1 MTAEVIP
8 NIETLPDNID
18 YQLTEHGG
26 HVGFVGGSLKHPQC
40 GWNSEFQPGFPPIW
54 SSSHDHSL
62 ATSGQ

>member
-26 HVGFVGGSLKHPQC
+26 HVGFVGGSLKHPQM
-40 GWNSEFQPGFPPIW
+40 WLEQRIPAWLSPIW